1 MTNANSESELTLNC
15 FCLGSRAQVTLI
27 FSQKLHART
36 PPKRSLVFFPKG
48 RSLSKNDHHAGGF
61 QHTSYSS
68 WKITEFFFNRRNC
81 CEEELIALDDFLKAL
96 FAQRQDGY
104 RSTEAKTQRAKKE

>member
-1 MTNANSESELTLNC
+1 MTTILEGFNTLAIAV
-15 FCLGSRAQVTLI
+15 G
-27 FSQKLHART
+27 KL
-36 PPKRSLVFFPKG
+36 
-48 RSLSKNDHHAGGF
+48 LS
-61 QHTSYSS
+61 
-68 WKITEFFFNRRNC
+68 FFNRRNC